1 MRRRTAFLT
10 RSVASL
16 VLSALSPAAAHV
28 LAQDA
33 LSLEQALTEA
43 RAANLRLPLPAF
55 EIQVL
60 RAHQREA
67 VAEKWLKVAVEG
79 DFIYAPYHS
88 HGYDPAL
95 TNFGEAGMKVAARQP
110 IYAGGSIV
118 AGIER
123 ADAAVAAGE
132 ARYRIAEKD
141 LELEVRSRFYELDAA
156 VAEQAIRHGAIERIG
171 AYLKL
176 LESRKASGQA
186 VAGDVI
192 KTQVRNALEQSSR
205 LDAEE
210 HADEARLAL
219 NQLLGREPAGSVA
232 LAALP
237 PPGPPAAEEAA
248 GAAGTAPWESAPEI
262 LQARAEARTA
272 EAETVIAR
280 AERLPHL
287 SFNADVG
294 LWTSDTMHLNA
305 DFWDRLW
312 SNRGY
317 SLAMVLSWSIWD
329 RGALKSRITAAD
341 LGLQQAQRAIEAE
354 RHDAYAKWAQARAAE
369 RRLYEQIVLLT
380 RVVPDA
386 RDSYLEAESRYRGG
400 AGSALEVLDA
410 YAAATEAAVKLND
423 VTARYRVAQAVA
435 ARWSAP

>member
-1 MRRRTAFLT
+1 MLA
-10 RSVASL
+10 
-16 VLSALSPAAAHV
+16 ALSPAAGLLSAQEV

-55 EIQVL
+55 EVQVL

-192 KTQVRNALEQSSR
+192 KTQVRNALEQSAR

-210 HADEARLAL
+210 HAEEARLAL
-219 NQLLGREPAGSVA
+219 NQLLGREPAGAVA

-237 PPGPPAAEEAA
+237 PPGPPAAEE
-248 GAAGTAPWESAPEI
+248 AAGTAPWESAPEI

-280 AERLPHL
+280 SERLPHL

-329 RGALKSRITAAD
+329 RGALQSRITAAD

-354 RHDAYAKWAQARAAE
+354 RHDAYSKWAQARAAE

-400 AGSALEVLDA
+400 AGSALEVLDS
-410 YAAATEAAVKLND
+410 YAAATEAAVKLNE